1 MSFLNF
7 FEKALT
13 CGEEKAEEATNVSSH
28 GNNQFNES
36 SGNMQPYK
44 HADGNVIRAEGA
56 RNF

>member
-36 SGNMQPYK
+36 SGNIFS
-44 HADGNVIRAEGA
+44 AID
-56 RNF
+56 